1 MVVVVY
7 STKLKIEKDHKSK
20 IINQDQD
27 LEKDQIKTEF
37 QEQDQGPNKQGPRQ
51 PQNHWIKGYK

>member
-1 MVVVVY
+1 MGVTKMVVVVY

-20 IINQDQD
+20 IINQDRDLDQD

-37 QEQDQGPNKQGPRQ
+37 QEQDQGPNKQGPR
-51 PQNHWIKGYK
+51 